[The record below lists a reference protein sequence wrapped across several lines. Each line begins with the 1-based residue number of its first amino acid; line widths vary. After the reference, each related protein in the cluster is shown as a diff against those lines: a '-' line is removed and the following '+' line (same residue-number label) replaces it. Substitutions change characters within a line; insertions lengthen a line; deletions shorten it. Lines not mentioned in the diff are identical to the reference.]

1 MNEYT
6 TLLGDMWDS
15 IAKKIYGNEKYIR
28 ELMEAN
34 KSYLSTLVF
43 SSGII
48 LNVPEVTIEEETN
61 NLPPWRQ

>member
-1 MNEYT
+1 
-6 TLLGDMWDS
+6 MWDS
-15 IAKKIYGNEKYIR
+15 ISKKIYGSEKYVR

-34 KSYLSTLVF
+34 KNYLSTLIF

-48 LNVPEVTIEEETN
+48 LNVPELTVDEETN